1 MDTWVISALV
11 AQLAWAVGIFIDKH
25 LVTTSHGSEEGGLS
39 HNAGTLVLVS
49 ACFGFLI
56 AIVTAVVLYVTHGAD
71 AAKILLEIGRTTVL
85 TGLASGMLEVA
96 WLLPYFVALHHGDET
111 TAPPVFQ
118 TIPIFGIVLG
128 YVWFGEYV
136 TVAQALAMLLIVG
149 GALWLNLEFVREEN
163 SGQIRAA
170 FKCRPVMLM
179 LFSSFI
185 IAATSF
191 LFKDVA
197 NEASFGA
204 ATFWMGIGAGIGG
217 VIIAIVIPS
226 YRAEFITFL
235 KIGSIRTK
243 LLNVVNEVID
253 TIGIVFFT
261 YAVVQSPNT
270 AMVQAS
276 QAIQPVLLLC
286 IGWLLALL
294 GSPRHA
300 TQLRGWGLARRIAG
314 VLIILIGSLLLFT

>member
-1 MDTWVISALV
+1 MDTWVIFALV
-11 AQLAWAVGIFIDKH
+11 AQLAWAIGIFIDKH
-25 LVTTSHGSEEGGLS
+25 LVTTTNEKEDAPL

-49 ACFGFLI
+49 ASFGFVI
-56 AIVTAVVLYVTHGAD
+56 AVITAAVTYAIQGTD
-71 AAKILLEIGRTTVL
+71 ASRILFEVDQMTAL
-85 TGLASGMLEVA
+85 TGLASGVLEVA
-96 WLLPYFVALHHGDET
+96 WLLPYFIALHHGDET

-163 SGQIRAA
+163 SGQIRTA
-170 FKCRPVMLM
+170 FKCRSVMLM
-179 LFSSFI
+179 LLSSFI
-185 IAATSF
+185 IAVTSF

-197 NEASFGA
+197 LEASFGA
-204 ATFWMGIGAGIGG
+204 ATFWMGIGATLGG
-217 VIIAIVIPS
+217 VLIGIAVPS
-226 YRAEFITFL
+226 YRKEFITFL
-235 KIGSIRTK
+235 KIGALRTK

-253 TIGIVFFT
+253 AVAIVFFT

-270 AMVQAS
+270 AVVQAS
-276 QAIQPVLLLC
+276 HAIQPVLLLC

-294 GSPRHA
+294 GSPRQA
-300 TQLRGWGLARRIAG
+300 VQLRGWELVRRIAG
-314 VLIILIGSLLLFT
+314 VTIILIGSLLLFT